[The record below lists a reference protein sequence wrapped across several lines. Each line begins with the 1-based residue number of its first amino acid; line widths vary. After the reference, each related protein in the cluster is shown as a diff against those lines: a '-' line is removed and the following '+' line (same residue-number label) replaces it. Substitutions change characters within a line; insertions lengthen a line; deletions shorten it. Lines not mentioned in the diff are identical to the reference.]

1 MEDDFADRG
10 QDLAV
15 VGENQTSDEVDR
27 RVLGVEADGFF
38 NFGQGAGEVFELSA
52 VTPIVPRI
60 PRVFLPVKW
69 DRRTYLIPREK
80 LEEFCDAIIKGD
92 EPRN

>member
-27 RVLGVEADGFF
+27 RVLGVEADCLGGVGDRA
-38 NFGQGAGEVFELSA
+38 NFVIS
-52 VTPIVPRI
+52 IVP
-60 PRVFLPVKW
+60 
-69 DRRTYLIPREK
+69 
-80 LEEFCDAIIKGD
+80 A
-92 EPRN
+92 